1 MKLIKPKFWLER
13 NLFSYILYPFSI
25 ITYLI
30 NLLKKNYIKKKFKIK
45 IICIGNIYVGGTG
58 KTSLS
63 IELSQILKRKFK
75 VVFVKKNYK
84 NQKDEINL
92 LKKKGSVIS
101 NINRLKSLKISEN
114 KKFEIALLDDGLQQK
129 NIKYNLRIFC
139 FNVDEGLGNGFLFP
153 AGPLRENIS
162 EIKQNDL
169 VFFNGDGENLKLYKK
184 IKSVNKNIKIFR
196 STYKPLNLN
205 KLNRKMKYLM
215 FCGIGN
221 PQEFEKTLLK
231 NKFKIKKKII
241 FPDHYEISRKEIKI
255 IKETAKKKGLN
266 IITTEK
272 DYYRLSKNQRK
283 GLKVLKIKLE
293 IQNLDKFKKIL
304 FSINEKN

>member
-13 NLFSYILYPFSI
+13 NIFSYILYPFSI

-30 NLLKKNYIKKKFKIK
+30 NILKKNYVLKKFNIK
-45 IICIGNIYVGGTG
+45 TICIGNIFVGGTG

-63 IELSQILKRKFK
+63 IELSEILKKKFK
-75 VVFVKKNYK
+75 VVFIKKRYR
-84 NQKDEINL
+84 NQKDELNL
-92 LKKKGSVIS
+92 LKKKGFVLS
-101 NINRLKSLKISEN
+101 NINRLKSLKIAEN

-129 NIKYNLRIFC
+129 NIKYNLRIVC
-139 FNVDEGLGNGFLFP
+139 FNTDEGLGNGFLFP

-162 EIKQNDL
+162 EIKKNDL
-169 VFFNGDGENLKLYKK
+169 VFFNGEDENLKLYKK
-184 IKSVNKNIKIFR
+184 IKSMNKNIKIFR

-205 KLNRKMKYLM
+205 KLNRKIKYLM

-221 PQEFEKTLLK
+221 PHEFEKTLLK

-241 FPDHYEISRKEIKI
+241 FPDHHEISRKDINN
-255 IKETAKKKGLN
+255 IKEKAKKEGLN

-293 IQNLDKFKKIL
+293 IQNLYKFKKIL
-304 FSINEKN
+304 FNINENN

>member
-30 NLLKKNYIKKKFKIK
+30 NVLKKNNIKKKFDIK
-45 IICIGNIYVGGTG
+45 TICIGNIFVGGTG

-63 IELSQILKRKFK
+63 IVLSEILKKKFK
-75 VVFVKKNYK
+75 IVFIKKNYK
-84 NQKDEINL
+84 NQKDELIL
-92 LKKKGSVIS
+92 LKKKGFVIS
-101 NINRLKSLKISEN
+101 NTNRLKSLKIAEN
-114 KKFEIALLDDGLQQK
+114 KNFEIALLDDGLQEK
-129 NIKYNLRIFC
+129 NIKYNIRIIC
-139 FNVDEGLGNGFLFP
+139 FNTYEGLGNGFLFP

-162 EIKQNDL
+162 EIKKNDL
-169 VFFNGDGENLKLYKK
+169 VFFNGEGKNLKLYQK
-184 IKSVNKNIKIFR
+184 IKSVNKNINIFR

-221 PQEFEKTLLK
+221 PHEFEKTLLK
-231 NKFKIKKKII
+231 YKFKIKKKII
-241 FPDHYEISRKEIKI
+241 FPDHHEISRKELNN
-255 IKETAKKKGLN
+255 IKETAKKDRLN

-272 DYYRLSKNQRK
+272 DYYRLNKNQRK
-283 GLKVLKIKLE
+283 DLNVIKIKLE
-293 IQNLDKFKKIL
+293 IQNLEKIKKIL

>member
-13 NLFSYILYPFSI
+13 NLYSYILYPFSI

-30 NLLKKNYIKKKFKIK
+30 NIFKKNYLKKKFYIK
-45 IICIGNIYVGGTG
+45 TICIGNIFVGGTG
-58 KTSLS
+58 KTSLA
-63 IELSQILKRKFK
+63 IELNNILKKKFK
-75 VVFVKKNYK
+75 VVFIKKNYK
-84 NQKDEINL
+84 NQKDELNL
-92 LKKKGSVIS
+92 LKKIGPVLSDV
-101 NINRLKSLKISEN
+101 NRLKSLKIAEN
-114 KKFEIALLDDGLQQK
+114 KNFEIALLDDGLQQK
-129 NIKYNLRIFC
+129 NIKYNLRIIC
-139 FNVDEGLGNGFLFP
+139 FNADEGIGNGFLFP

-169 VFFNGDGENLKLYKK
+169 VFFNGEDDNLKLYKK

-196 STYKPLNLN
+196 SNYKPLNLN
-205 KLNRKMKYLM
+205 YLDRKMKYLM

-221 PQEFEKTLLK
+221 PHEFEKTLLK

-241 FPDHYEISRKEIKI
+241 FPDHYEISKNEINNIKKI
-255 IKETAKKKGLN
+255 AKKERLN

-272 DYYRLSKNQRK
+272 DYYRLNKSQRK

-293 IQNLDKFKKIL
+293 IQNLEKFKKIL
-304 FSINEKN
+304 FRINENN

>member
-13 NLFSYILYPFSI
+13 NLFSYILYPFST

-63 IELSQILKRKFK
+63 IELSEILKRKFK
-75 VVFVKKNYK
+75 VVFIKKNYK

-139 FNVDEGLGNGFLFP
+139 FNTDEGLGNGFLFP
-153 AGPLRENIS
+153 AGPLRENLS

-184 IKSVNKNIKIFR
+184 IKSVNENIKIFR

>member
-1 MKLIKPKFWLER
+1 MKLIKPKFWLEK
-13 NLFSYILYPFSI
+13 NLFSYILFPFSI

-30 NLLKKNYIKKKFKIK
+30 NILKKNHIKKKFNIK
-45 IICIGNIYVGGTG
+45 TICIGNIFVGGTG

-63 IELSQILKRKFK
+63 IELNEILKTKFK
-75 VVFVKKNYK
+75 VVFIKKSYK
-84 NQKDEINL
+84 NQKDELNL
-92 LKKKGSVIS
+92 LKKKGSVLS
-101 NINRLKSLKISEN
+101 DFKRLKSLETAEN

-139 FNVDEGLGNGFLFP
+139 FNTDEGMGNGFLFP

-169 VFFNGDGENLKLYKK
+169 VFFNGQDENLRLYKK
-184 IKSVNKNIKIFR
+184 IKSVNKSIRIFR

-205 KLNRKMKYLM
+205 NLNRKMKYLM

-221 PQEFEKTLLK
+221 PHEFEKTLLK

-241 FPDHYEISRKEIKI
+241 FPDHHEFSRKEINT
-255 IKETAKKKGLN
+255 IKERAKKEGLN

-283 GLKVLKIKLE
+283 GLKVLKIKLV

-304 FSINEKN
+304 FSINENN

>member
-1 MKLIKPKFWLER
+1 
-13 NLFSYILYPFSI
+13 
-25 ITYLI
+25 
-30 NLLKKNYIKKKFKIK
+30 
-45 IICIGNIYVGGTG
+45 
-58 KTSLS
+58 
-63 IELSQILKRKFK
+63 
-75 VVFVKKNYK
+75 
-84 NQKDEINL
+84 
-92 LKKKGSVIS
+92 
-101 NINRLKSLKISEN
+101 
-114 KKFEIALLDDGLQQK
+114 
-129 NIKYNLRIFC
+129 
-139 FNVDEGLGNGFLFP
+139 
-153 AGPLRENIS
+153 
-162 EIKQNDL
+162 
-169 VFFNGDGENLKLYKK
+169 
-184 IKSVNKNIKIFR
+184 
-196 STYKPLNLN
+196 
-205 KLNRKMKYLM
+205 M

>member
-75 VVFVKKNYK
+75 VVFIKKNYK

-283 GLKVLKIKLE
+283 GLKVLKIKLV

-304 FSINEKN
+304 FSINENN

>member
-30 NLLKKNYIKKKFKIK
+30 NVLKKNNIKKKFDIK
-45 IICIGNIYVGGTG
+45 TICIGNIFVGGTG

-63 IELSQILKRKFK
+63 IELSEILKKKFK
-75 VVFVKKNYK
+75 IVFIKKSYK
-84 NQKDEINL
+84 NQKDELIL
-92 LKKKGSVIS
+92 LKKKGFVIS
-101 NINRLKSLKISEN
+101 NTNRLKSLKIAEN
-114 KKFEIALLDDGLQQK
+114 KNFEIALLDDGLQQK
-129 NIKYNLRIFC
+129 NIKYNIRIIC
-139 FNVDEGLGNGFLFP
+139 FNTDEGLGNGFLFP

-169 VFFNGDGENLKLYKK
+169 VFFNGEGKNLKLYQK
-184 IKSVNKNIKIFR
+184 IKSVNKNINIFR

-221 PQEFEKTLLK
+221 PHEFEKTLLK
-231 NKFKIKKKII
+231 YKFKIKKKII
-241 FPDHYEISRKEIKI
+241 FPDHHEISRKEIKI

>member
-45 IICIGNIYVGGTG
+45 IICVGNIFVGGTG
-58 KTSLS
+58 KTSLT
-63 IELSQILKRKFK
+63 IELSEILKKKFK
-75 VVFVKKNYK
+75 VVFIKKNYK

-139 FNVDEGLGNGFLFP
+139 FNTDEGLGNGFLFP
-153 AGPLRENIS
+153 AGPLRENLS

-196 STYKPLNLN
+196 GTYKPLNLN

-221 PQEFEKTLLK
+221 PHEFEKTLLK
-231 NKFKIKKKII
+231 YKFKIKKKII
-241 FPDHYEISRKEIKI
+241 FPDHHEISRKELNI
-255 IKETAKKKGLN
+255 IKETAKKDRLN

-272 DYYRLSKNQRK
+272 DYYRLNKNQRK
-283 GLKVLKIKLE
+283 DLNVLKIKLE
-293 IQNLDKFKKIL
+293 IQNLEKIKKIL

>member
-1 MKLIKPKFWLER
+1 MKLIKPKFWLEK
-13 NLFSYILYPFSI
+13 NLFSYILFPFSI

-30 NLLKKNYIKKKFKIK
+30 NILKKNHIKKKFNIK
-45 IICIGNIYVGGTG
+45 TICIGNIFVGGTG

-63 IELSQILKRKFK
+63 IELNEILKTKFK
-75 VVFVKKNYK
+75 VVFIKKSYK
-84 NQKDEINL
+84 NQKDELNL
-92 LKKKGSVIS
+92 LKKKGSVLS
-101 NINRLKSLKISEN
+101 DFKRLKSLETAEN

-139 FNVDEGLGNGFLFP
+139 FNTDEGMGNGFLFP

-169 VFFNGDGENLKLYKK
+169 VFFNGQDENLRLYKK
-184 IKSVNKNIKIFR
+184 IKSVNKSIRIFR

-205 KLNRKMKYLM
+205 NLNRKMKYLM

-221 PQEFEKTLLK
+221 PHEFEKTLLK
-231 NKFKIKKKII
+231 NKFKIEKKII
-241 FPDHYEISRKEIKI
+241 FPDHHEITKKELNN
-255 IKETAKKKGLN
+255 IKEKAKKEGLN

-283 GLKVLKIKLE
+283 GLKVLKIKLV

-304 FSINEKN
+304 FSINENN

>member
-30 NLLKKNYIKKKFKIK
+30 NVLKKNNIKKKFDIK
-45 IICIGNIYVGGTG
+45 TICIGNIFVGGTG

-63 IELSQILKRKFK
+63 IELSEILKKKFK
-75 VVFVKKNYK
+75 IVFIKKSYK
-84 NQKDEINL
+84 NQKDELIL
-92 LKKKGSVIS
+92 LKKKGFVIS
-101 NINRLKSLKISEN
+101 NTNRLKSLKIAEN
-114 KKFEIALLDDGLQQK
+114 KNFEIALLDDGLQQK
-129 NIKYNLRIFC
+129 NIKYNIRIIC
-139 FNVDEGLGNGFLFP
+139 FNTDEGLGNGFLFP

-169 VFFNGDGENLKLYKK
+169 VFFNGEGKNLKLYQK
-184 IKSVNKNIKIFR
+184 IKSVNKNINIFR

-221 PQEFEKTLLK
+221 PHEFEKTLLK
-231 NKFKIKKKII
+231 YKFKIKRKII
-241 FPDHYEISRKEIKI
+241 FPDHHEISRKELNI
-255 IKETAKKKGLN
+255 IKETAKKDRLN

-272 DYYRLSKNQRK
+272 DYYRLNKNQRK

-293 IQNLDKFKKIL
+293 IQNLEKIKKIL

>member
-75 VVFVKKNYK
+75 VVFIKKNYK

-129 NIKYNLRIFC
+129 NIKYNLRIVC
-139 FNVDEGLGNGFLFP
+139 FNTNEGIGNGFLFP

>member
-30 NLLKKNYIKKKFKIK
+30 NVLKKNNIKKKFDIK
-45 IICIGNIYVGGTG
+45 TICIGNIFVGGTG

-63 IELSQILKRKFK
+63 IELSEILKKKFK
-75 VVFVKKNYK
+75 IVFIKKNYK
-84 NQKDEINL
+84 NQKDELIL
-92 LKKKGSVIS
+92 LKKKGFVIS
-101 NINRLKSLKISEN
+101 NTNRLKSLKIAEN
-114 KKFEIALLDDGLQQK
+114 KNFEIALLDDGLQEK
-129 NIKYNLRIFC
+129 NIKYNIRIIC
-139 FNVDEGLGNGFLFP
+139 FNTYEGLGNGFLFP

-162 EIKQNDL
+162 EIKKNDL
-169 VFFNGDGENLKLYKK
+169 VFFNGEGKNLKLYQK
-184 IKSVNKNIKIFR
+184 IKSVNKNINIFR

-221 PQEFEKTLLK
+221 PHEFEKTLLK
-231 NKFKIKKKII
+231 YKFKIKKKII
-241 FPDHYEISRKEIKI
+241 FPDHHEISRKELNI
-255 IKETAKKKGLN
+255 IKETAKKDRLN

-272 DYYRLSKNQRK
+272 DYYRLNKNQRK
-283 GLKVLKIKLE
+283 DLNVLKIKLE
-293 IQNLDKFKKIL
+293 IQNLEKIKKIL

>member
-75 VVFVKKNYK
+75 VVFIKKNYK

>member
-30 NLLKKNYIKKKFKIK
+30 NVLKKNNIKKKFDIK
-45 IICIGNIYVGGTG
+45 TICIGNIFVGGTG

-63 IELSQILKRKFK
+63 IELSEILKKKFK
-75 VVFVKKNYK
+75 IVFIKKNYK
-84 NQKDEINL
+84 NQKDELIL
-92 LKKKGSVIS
+92 LKKKGFVIS
-101 NINRLKSLKISEN
+101 NISRLKSLKIAEN
-114 KKFEIALLDDGLQQK
+114 KNFEIALLDDGLQQK
-129 NIKYNLRIFC
+129 NIKYNIRIIC
-139 FNVDEGLGNGFLFP
+139 FNTDEGLGNGFLFP

>member
-30 NLLKKNYIKKKFKIK
+30 NVLKKNNIKKKFDIK
-45 IICIGNIYVGGTG
+45 TICIGNIFVGGTG

-63 IELSQILKRKFK
+63 IELSEILKKKFK
-75 VVFVKKNYK
+75 IVFIKKSYK
-84 NQKDEINL
+84 NQKDELIL
-92 LKKKGSVIS
+92 LKKKGFVIS
-101 NINRLKSLKISEN
+101 NTNRLKSLKIAEN
-114 KKFEIALLDDGLQQK
+114 KNFEIALLDDGLQQK
-129 NIKYNLRIFC
+129 NIKYNIRIIC
-139 FNVDEGLGNGFLFP
+139 FNTDEGLGNGFLFP

-169 VFFNGDGENLKLYKK
+169 VFFNGEGKNLKLYQK
-184 IKSVNKNIKIFR
+184 IKSVNKNINIFR

-221 PQEFEKTLLK
+221 PHEFEKTLLK
-231 NKFKIKKKII
+231 YKFKIKKKII
-241 FPDHYEISRKEIKI
+241 FPDHHEISKKELNI
-255 IKETAKKKGLN
+255 IKETAKKDRLN

-272 DYYRLSKNQRK
+272 DYYRLNKNQRK

-293 IQNLDKFKKIL
+293 IQNLEKIKKIL